1 VIIRFA
7 FLCEGSSDEPLSI
20 HLEELCLRN
29 GASEVRGFP
38 LSHVPEQK
46 SKKVEDQLEALLQQ
60 DTDWDL
66 IFIHRDS
73 DSPDDS
79 QRRETLQKAAEK
91 VNLQH
96 PHVFVVPIQEM
107 EAWLL
112 LDEQIIRSVA
122 ENPKGHVQLNL
133 PKPSLVE
140 TVSSPKERLQEILIT
155 ATQNKGRRLKRFKKR
170 FPKHRRRLIERLD
183 IDGLISQVPAWQQLC
198 KDIESTLAT
207 MRDARKDTSH

>member
-1 VIIRFA
+1 MIIRFA
-7 FLCEGSSDEPLSI
+7 FLCEGSSDEPLST

-29 GASEVRGFP
+29 GASEVRGFS

-46 SKKVEDQLEALLQQ
+46 SKKVEDQLEALLLQ
-60 DTDWDL
+60 DTAWDL

-79 QRRETLQKAAEK
+79 QRRKELRKAVEK
-91 VNLQH
+91 ADIKL
-96 PHVFVVPIQEM
+96 PHVLVVPIQEM

-112 LDEQIIRSVA
+112 LDEQIIRFVA

-133 PKPSLVE
+133 PKPSRVE
-140 TVSSPKERLQEILIT
+140 TISSPKEKLQEILIT
-155 ATQNKGRRLKRFKKR
+155 ATQNRGRKLKRFKKK
-170 FPKHRRRLIERLD
+170 FPDHRRLLIDRLD

-207 MRDARKDTSH
+207 MRDIRKDTSN

>member
-1 VIIRFA
+1 MIIRFA

-46 SKKVEDQLEALLQQ
+46 SKKVEDQLEALLQ
-60 DTDWDL
+60 DTAWDL
-66 IFIHRDS
+66 IFIHRDP

-79 QRRETLQKAAEK
+79 QRREELRKAVKKAHLQ
-91 VNLQH
+91 L

-122 ENPKGHVQLNL
+122 ENPK
-133 PKPSLVE
+133 
-140 TVSSPKERLQEILIT
+140 
-155 ATQNKGRRLKRFKKR
+155 
-170 FPKHRRRLIERLD
+170 HRRRLIERLD
-183 IDGLISQVPAWQQLC
+183 IDGPISQVSAWQQLC

-207 MRDARKDTSH
+207 MRDARKDTSN